1 MGIVP
6 FVFEEG
12 SSWTSLGLK
21 GDELV
26 SIEGLASAKPRQ
38 KMKAVVTNG
47 DGTVKEIPIIC
58 RIDTLEEVGYLKNG
72 GILQYVL
79 RDLAA

>member
-6 FVFEEG
+6 FVLEEG
-12 SSWTSLGLK
+12 TSWQSLGLK
-21 GDELV
+21 GDETV

-38 KMKAVVTNG
+38 KMVAVVTG
-47 DGTVKEIPIIC
+47 SDGKVTNVPIIC
-58 RIDTLEEVGYLKNG
+58 RIDTAEEVAYVKNG